1 MYTMWAIW
9 AYNVHFANWMW
20 KYLNSSTFAQ
30 CHKNIRVLNVNWIEE
45 ENKLKSKTEQI
56 KSLCRSSGCTPLIKP
71 LTILPNAFCA
81 AVHENFMVSLYSLY
95 VCSKRKCRSDKQKP
109 DIHTFSLIHWLCS
122 HLPSARCS
130 CSSYFI
136 IFLLFEIH
144 YYCPFKG
151 NIMSVQLLKSSMNAV
166 HFMRTKGTSS

>member
-9 AYNVHFANWMW
+9 AYYVHIANWMW
-20 KYLNSSTFAQ
+20 KCLNSSTFVQ

-109 DIHTFSLIHWLCS
+109 DIHTFSSIDCVAIYPVLGARVRLI
-122 HLPSARCS
+122 
-130 CSSYFI
+130 SSFS
-136 IFLLFEIH
+136 FVWNPLLLSIQRQ
-144 YYCPFKG
+144 Y
-151 NIMSVQLLKSSMNAV
+151 NV
-166 HFMRTKGTSS
+166 RTIA